1 MAGRVNCGLWNPSPY
16 PLNLRIAWMQ
26 CDAKIKWDFRKK
38 PPLTFCHS
46 NNIYEQVKLLESSV
60 LPLINCPTA
69 KMHQP
74 YKLGSPTSDKTKI
87 APHVEVSERIL

>member
-1 MAGRVNCGLWNPSPY
+1 
-16 PLNLRIAWMQ
+16 MQ
-26 CDAKIKWDFRKK
+26 WDAKIEWDFRKK
-38 PPLTFCHS
+38 TTT
-46 NNIYEQVKLLESSV
+46 NILSFNYISEQVKLLESSV

-87 APHVEVSERIL
+87 APHVEVSERILWKTMILS